1 MIEGYSI
8 MDWVTLGGVV
18 GTVVIVIIVMINSS
32 CDTRALLREFEILSE
47 KQKELSEEIRGIL
60 KKIRNE

>member
-18 GTVVIVIIVMINSS
+18 GTVVIVIIVMIDSS
-32 CDTRALLREFEILSE
+32 YDTRALLREFEILSE